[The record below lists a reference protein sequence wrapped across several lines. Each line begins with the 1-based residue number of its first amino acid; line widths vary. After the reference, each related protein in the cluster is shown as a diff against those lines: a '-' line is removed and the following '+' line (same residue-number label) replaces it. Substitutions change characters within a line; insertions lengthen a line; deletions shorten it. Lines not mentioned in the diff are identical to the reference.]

1 MEDSIHTASRARL
14 TKKLEEAKK
23 GDFSDDEIE
32 YFRVTEMPYEECI
45 EKELLQV
52 VTPKEL
58 NDPGNLLGI
67 KPIVED
73 REFQAKADLGQGEL
87 VIAGI
92 TKSRLYNTWVTCY
105 AWLDQMYLGQVK
117 WVNTQRL
124 EYFPLWV
131 IPLRMPKKKKKKTG
145 RDPESA
151 LNSCVNQMIAMV
163 NAIAPTDTQWRRPDK
178 VKLQF

>member
-73 REFQAKADLGQGEL
+73 REFQAKADLGQ
-87 VIAGI
+87 
-92 TKSRLYNTWVTCY
+92 
-105 AWLDQMYLGQVK
+105 VK

>member
-67 KPIVED
+67 KPIEED
-73 REFQAKADLGQGEL
+73 REFQARADLGQGEL

-92 TKSRLYNTWVTCY
+92 AKSRLYNTWVTCY
-105 AWLDQMYLGQVK
+105 VWLDQTYIGQVR
-117 WVNTQRL
+117 WVNTQRI
-124 EYFPLWV
+124 EYFPLWQ
-131 IPLRMPKKKKKKTG
+131 IPLRISKKKKKKNG
-145 RDPESA
+145 RDPESE
-151 LNSCVNQMIAMV
+151 LNSCVNQVIAMV
-163 NAIAPTDTQWRRPDK
+163 NAIAPTDTTWKPPKRLILK
-178 VKLQF
+178 